1 MEPTWVL
8 SAPDGPH
15 VGPMNLVIRV
25 YLLQKYRACPLNA
38 HLKYDYEDDL
48 CCHNLPV
55 HFGVLVLM
63 FTPGW
68 FSIILISKKWKKK
81 KKKSHQSFIWVHC
94 WKKMTIFLQFSESA
108 LSTEFHIRP
117 CIQAT
122 YKTRTTRT
130 PAFWGYPPPPHDYPY
145 HWVILDPKS
154 KEDKIKITNL
164 KNSPKFQNFWIL

>member
-68 FSIILISKKWKKK
+68 FSIILISKKWKKR
-81 KKKSHQSFIWVHC
+81 KKSHIKVSSEFIVEKKWPYFCNSQNLHC
-94 WKKMTIFLQFSESA
+94 QLNSILGHAYRQHIKLEQLERLRSEDTPRRLMITHTIESYWIPSQKKT
-108 LSTEFHIRP
+108 
-117 CIQAT
+117 
-122 YKTRTTRT
+122 
-130 PAFWGYPPPPHDYPY
+130 
-145 HWVILDPKS
+145 KS
-154 KEDKIKITNL
+154 KLQI
-164 KNSPKFQNFWIL
+164 